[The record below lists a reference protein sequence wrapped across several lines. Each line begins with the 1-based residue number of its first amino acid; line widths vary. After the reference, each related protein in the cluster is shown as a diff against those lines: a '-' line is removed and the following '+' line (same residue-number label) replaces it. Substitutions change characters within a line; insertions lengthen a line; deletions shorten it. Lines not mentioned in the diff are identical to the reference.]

1 MTVCEELLAST
12 ASAEVASRKKAT
24 TTVTGL
30 VIIIIAYSSI
40 FQARNLV
47 LKSNPGE
54 SNDWGT
60 TSGGVVR

>member
-12 ASAEVASRKKAT
+12 ASAEVVRRKKAA
-24 TTVTGL
+24 TTVAGL

-47 LKSNPGE
+47 LYSSPGE

-60 TSGGVVR
+60 TNGGVVW